1 MCEHKVTPV
10 VFRWSRFVPKNNF
23 PVHGT
28 PLTTKII
35 NSAQYYMKAV
45 CFWMH
50 VCIIRELSMYA
61 EINNKQQTN
70 SHFSGG
76 VIVIVWAVNS
86 SSKYLV
92 SVSDDTWGLKGGI
105 SWGRRRG
112 GWKKKK
118 RSTCLCRSD
127 TAYSVASWRAQS
139 NASEPHL
146 LCQPLCYL
154 RRQFKWQWPIITLSR
169 TTSVAT
175 FTIKSILLC
184 TTFNE
189 LFNWNSVK

>member
-1 MCEHKVTPV
+1 MKNVLNNQITSSQTFLNNIMCEHKVTPV

-118 RSTCLCRSD
+118 NGAPVCADLTLHI
-127 TAYSVASWRAQS
+127 VWRAGGLNLTLLNRTS
-139 NASEPHL
+139 SASHCVIWEGSLSDSDL
-146 LCQPLCYL
+146 L
-154 RRQFKWQWPIITLSR
+154 
-169 TTSVAT
+169 
-175 FTIKSILLC
+175 
-184 TTFNE
+184 
-189 LFNWNSVK
+189 